1 VYLNEDR
8 LYTER
13 GNNLYVYSFSE
24 LSRPIATYP
33 LGSGCRSGII
43 YDNRFYLGE
52 DKKLHIFEVN
62 LSITQPLKLVT
73 VIETASSVVKILRV
87 GHELLLGE
95 YDGYF

>member
-13 GNNLYVYSFSE
+13 GNNLYVYSFSD
-24 LSRPIATYP
+24 LSCPIATYP
-33 LGSGCRSGII
+33 LGSGCRSCII
-43 YDNRFYLGE
+43 YDNRLYLGE

-62 LSITQPLKLVT
+62 LSNSQPLMLVT
-73 VIETASSVVKILRV
+73 VIETASSVVKIFRV